1 MSAVLKRRI
10 AFLEAQLAAREASL
24 EKTFDVYRETLSELV
39 EIKMRNEAALAALSG
54 HDYFEGQ
61 S

>member
-1 MSAVLKRRI
+1 
-10 AFLEAQLAAREASL
+10 LEAQLAAREASL

-54 HDYFEGQ
+54 HDYFEGNP
-61 S
+61 